1 VKNAT
6 ISIDTPVS
14 PPQWALMQRELIRA
28 QSRGCELF
36 FNKYF
41 DERGYLQCTPR
52 WGGNDGA
59 DDAIENLAW
68 WPILHTLG
76 GSDSLADM
84 CKLAWEGHVKQYT
97 EAKTTEVPFC
107 RDGMYF
113 KEFPVMFDW
122 LHNGESTTT
131 FNLHGLFDPYEKSLE
146 IRVRRF
152 AGFYMDED
160 PIARNYD
167 PKHKIIRSMFNG
179 SRGPLLRKAT
189 ALDWAGDP
197 IEVEGRFV
205 AAHGEENFEQMLE
218 HFSEYQDVVG
228 DHPLNL
234 LSTTLA
240 LNAFALTGEAKYRDW
255 LLEYADAWVDRA
267 EQNGGLIPSNI
278 GLDGTIGGECDGK
291 WYGGAY
297 GWSHSTKMPPDGKIF
312 HRNIIFRGA
321 VPGFGNALLLTGD
334 QRYVDTWRTVIDK
347 VNENKKQVDG
357 KEMYPSMYGDDGW
370 YNYTP
375 SPWSSGA
382 LEVYYWS
389 MKDADRSRV
398 AKNDWIQFLQGE
410 SADYP
415 TRSLRGDFET
425 LRKRMNLVHDDSMSL
440 DTRLSDNTNALN
452 PAIVSNL
459 VQQMLGGIPIM
470 HGNSLHCRIR
480 YFDPERRRS
489 GLPERV
495 GSLVEKLGPDSV
507 TVQLVNLDPVSEC
520 RLIIQGGAYAEH
532 QFLSVSAGGET
543 KDLDRSWFSIR
554 LAAGAGAKLKIGMKR
569 YANQPT
575 MTYPW
580 DRE

>member
-1 VKNAT
+1 VKHST

-14 PPQWALMQRELIRA
+14 PPQWALLQSELIRA

-41 DERGYLQCTPR
+41 DERGYLQCIPR

-76 GSDSLADM
+76 GCDSLADM
-84 CKLAWEGHVKQYT
+84 CKLAWEGHIKQYT
-97 EAKTTEVPFC
+97 EAKTVDVPFC

-113 KEFPVMFDW
+113 KEFPTMFDW

-131 FNLHGLFDPYEKSLE
+131 FNLHGLFDPYEESFE
-146 IRVRRF
+146 VRVRRF

-160 PIARNYD
+160 PIAKNYD
-167 PKHKIIRSMFNG
+167 PEHKIIRSMFNG
-179 SRGPLLRKAT
+179 SRGPMLRKAT

-218 HFSEYQDVVG
+218 HFSEYQDIVG

-234 LSTTLA
+234 GITALA

-255 LLEYADAWVDRA
+255 LLEYVDAWVDRT
-267 EQNGGLIPSNI
+267 EQNDGITPSNI

-291 WYGGAY
+291 WYGGTY
-297 GWSHSTKMPPDGKIF
+297 GWSHSTTMPPDGHIA
-312 HRNIIFRGA
+312 HRNCVSRGA
-321 VPGFGNALLLTGD
+321 VSGFGNALLLTGD
-334 QRYVDTWRTVIDK
+334 QRYVDTWRTVMDK
-347 VNENKKQVDG
+347 VNANKKEVDG
-357 KEMYPSMYGDDGW
+357 QEMYPNMYGDDGW

-375 SPWSSGA
+375 APWHRGA

-389 MKDADRSRV
+389 MNEKDRARLDNNS
-398 AKNDWIQFLQGE
+398 WIDFLHGE
-410 SADYP
+410 SPDYP
-415 TRSLRGDFET
+415 TKSLRGDFEV
-425 LRKRMNLVHDDSMSL
+425 LRMRMEKVHDDTMSL

-452 PAIVSNL
+452 PAIVNNL
-459 VQQMLGGIPIM
+459 VQQMLGGIPGV
-470 HGNSLHCRIR
+470 HGNTLHCRVR
-480 YFDPERRRS
+480 YFDPESRRS
-489 GLPERV
+489 GLPEGV
-495 GSLVEKLGPDSV
+495 GSLVERLGSDSV
-507 TVQLVNLDPVSEC
+507 TVQLVNLDPVNDR
-520 RLIIQGGAYAEH
+520 RLVIQGGAYAEH
-532 QFLSVSAGGET
+532 QFVNVSSGGEP
-543 KDLDRSWFSIR
+543 KPVDRSYLTIR
-554 LAAGAGAKLKIGMKR
+554 LAAGSGARLEIGMNR

-575 MTYPW
+575 MIFPW